1 MSTEEDTISNLARL
15 VMIVWL
21 FLLMVLTASYTANLT
36 SILTVQQLPSA
47 ITGIDSLRASEVPIG
62 YQAGTFT
69 LEYLTY
75 SLGMARSRLVPLD
88 STEEYEKALKLGP
101 TNWGG
106 VAAIVDELP
115 YIELFLA
122 ERTGFKIVGEP
133 FMHRGWGFVST
144 IFMFLLIRNYLQKDL
159 NLIFYITGV

>member
-1 MSTEEDTISNLARL
+1 
-15 VMIVWL
+15 MIFWL
-21 FLLMVLTASYTANLT
+21 FLLMVLIASYKAEVS

-47 ITGIDSLRASEVPIG
+47 ITGIDSLRASELPIG
-62 YQAGTFT
+62 YQSGTFT
-69 LEYLTY
+69 FEYLTY

-88 STEEYEKALKLGP
+88 SIEEYERALKLGP
-101 TNWGG
+101 NALGG

-133 FMHRGWGFVST
+133 FMNRGWGFVST
-144 IFMFLLIRNYLQKDL
+144 ILRVLSCYNEKSLRFCFLFLVFNRRLREILHWL
-159 NLIFYITGV
+159 

>member
-1 MSTEEDTISNLARL
+1 M
-15 VMIVWL
+15 MIVWL

-36 SILTVQQLPSA
+36 SILTVLQLPSA

-88 STEEYEKALKLGP
+88 STEEYERALKLGP
-101 TNWGG
+101 TAFGG

-122 ERTGFKIVGEP
+122 ERTGFKIVGDP

-144 IFMFLLIRNYLQKDL
+144 FIMFLLIRRVQKDL
-159 NLIFYITGV
+159 RSFFLFNRRLREIPHWL

>member
-1 MSTEEDTISNLARL
+1 MRILLYYPILSTEEDTRSNLARL

-47 ITGIDSLRASEVPIG
+47 ITGIDSLRAMDVRIG
-62 YQAGTFT
+62 YQSGTFT

-75 SLGMARSRLVPLD
+75 SLGMSRSRLVPLD
-88 STEEYEKALKLGP
+88 STEEYERALKLGP
-101 TNWGG
+101 NKLGG

-144 IFMFLLIRNYLQKDL
+144 FLTLLLIKRSK
-159 NLIFYITGV
+159 